1 MVQEI
6 FFRPARTAILVLALL
21 ACTALVVAPACAAS
35 KYLGGAPSFTAA
47 VAGDNEFSQ
56 GEDATITIRVTNTG
70 TYEMEQVT
78 LGTIEPEDL
87 PNTAKTVTIG
97 LGSSGDAV
105 LVKTDPQMVGDIAG
119 GGAVT
124 VAFDAKI
131 SSNATVGEYQ
141 LPLTLQYRYPKV
153 MSQEKAD
160 VYEFV
165 YNTAEVTLPVTLR
178 IKPEVKVAVLEA
190 VPEQLTV
197 GSEGYVNLKIQ
208 NTGPENGQLAVVKMV
223 RNGNSP
229 IIPTAS
235 TVYIGDFASGDVV
248 DCRYRVSVSKD
259 AEDQIYPVDIEVSY
273 TDREGMVVTSSKETV
288 GIPVAAKPLFTVI
301 SAVPE
306 IPSGAEKTVDIVFRN
321 DGSVTIYDAQVRITS
336 HTPVTIGDNTGFLG
350 SLAPGDTAT
359 ARFTIAVDKDAE
371 PAEYTFDGKT
381 RFRDALGT
389 SQESDTIPVHIT
401 VVPADP
407 ASSFLGGLPVF
418 VGLAAAILVIGIAF
432 LVYRKRSKNR

>member
-6 FFRPARTAILVLALL
+6 FFRPARTLILVLALL
-21 ACTALVVAPACAAS
+21 ACMALVVAPACAAA
-35 KYLGGAPSFTAA
+35 KYLGGAPSFTAS
-47 VAGDNEFSQ
+47 VAGTNEFSQ
-56 GEDATITIRVTNTG
+56 GEDATINIRVTNVG
-70 TYEMEQVT
+70 TYELVQVT
-78 LGTIEPEDL
+78 LGTIEHEDL

-124 VAFDAKI
+124 VAYDAKI
-131 SSNATVGEYQ
+131 SSKATVGEYQ

-153 MSQEKAD
+153 ITQEKAD
-160 VYEFV
+160 VYEFL
-165 YNTAEVTLPVTLR
+165 YNTAEVTIPVTIQ

-208 NTGPENGQLAVVKMV
+208 NTGPENGRLAVVKMI

-229 IIPTAS
+229 IIPTSS

-259 AEDQIYPVDIEVSY
+259 AEEQTYPVDIEVSY
-273 TDREGMVVTSSKETV
+273 TDREGSVVTSSTETI
-288 GIPVAAKPLFTVI
+288 GIPIAAKPLFTVI

-306 IPSGAEKTVDIVFRN
+306 IPSGSEKTVDIEFRN

-336 HTPVTIGDNTGFLG
+336 HTPVTISDNTGFLG
-350 SLAPGDTAT
+350 SLAPKETAT
-359 ARFTIAVDKDAE
+359 ARFTITVEKDAE
-371 PAEYTFDGKT
+371 PAEYTFDGKI
-381 RFRDALGT
+381 RFRDAVGT
-389 SQESDTIPVHIT
+389 SQESDTIPVQIT
-401 VVPADP
+401 VVSADP

-418 VGLAAAILVIGIAF
+418 IGLAAVILVIGIVF
-432 LVYRKRSKNR
+432 LMYRKRSGNQ